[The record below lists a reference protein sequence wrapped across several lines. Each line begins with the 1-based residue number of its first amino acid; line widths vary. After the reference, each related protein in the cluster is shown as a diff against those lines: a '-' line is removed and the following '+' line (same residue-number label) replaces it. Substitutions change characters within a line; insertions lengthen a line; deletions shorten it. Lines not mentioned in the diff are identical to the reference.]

1 MGAQKTDWT
10 YSILDIV
17 PAFIPIAKGRFRFHH
32 PISTSLSSVLQNIR
46 LKYSYYKGVTMKRS
60 LLASLLGQ
68 LHKVWVFTMDL
79 LENND
84 LSLVNSDL
92 GGQA

>member
-1 MGAQKTDWT
+1 
-10 YSILDIV
+10 
-17 PAFIPIAKGRFRFHH
+17 
-32 PISTSLSSVLQNIR
+32 
-46 LKYSYYKGVTMKRS
+46 MKRS

-79 LENND
+79 LENNE